1 MTMPLCDGLRPGKN
15 SASVF
20 VFLHFFWMCAA
31 VSIYIVFKL
40 HKKKHPPP
48 PSPPPPSL
56 LLPQPSAWYNHYI
69 QLVCCQ
75 LLFPFLNGGLGS
87 LTKSFWITF
96 GCFRLLH
103 LFLPTTP
110 TLLFIH
116 LFLCLFHPF
125 CSGKYPLKQM
135 PLIPLAPHYKIC
147 PILRQGG
154 GVRNKKS
161 KEESPL
167 SCFLFTHI
175 YRRR

>member
-40 HKKKHPPP
+40 HKKKTSTTPLSTSSLP
-48 PSPPPPSL
+48 PSPSAICLIQPLHPACVLSTAFSFPQWRARKPHEKL
-56 LLPQPSAWYNHYI
+56 LDN
-69 QLVCCQ
+69 
-75 LLFPFLNGGLGS
+75 
-87 LTKSFWITF
+87 
-96 GCFRLLH
+96 FRLLPS
-103 LFLPTTP
+103 FASLPANHP
-110 TLLFIH
+110 HRLFIH

-147 PILRQGG
+147 PILRQEG

>member
-15 SASVF
+15 STSVF

-40 HKKKHPPP
+40 HKKKTSTTPL
-48 PSPPPPSL
+48 STSSL

-75 LLFPFLNGGLGS
+75 LLFPLFNGGLGS

-147 PILRQGG
+147 PILRQEG

>member
-40 HKKKHPPP
+40 HKKKTSTTPL
-48 PSPPPPSL
+48 STSSL

-135 PLIPLAPHYKIC
+135 PLIPLAPHHKIC
-147 PILRQGG
+147 PILRQEG

>member
-56 LLPQPSAWYNHYI
+56 LLPQPSAWYNYI

-147 PILRQGG
+147 PILRQEG